1 MILSGVFVSSTCLL
15 PCLSLGINL
24 SVLLLG
30 GMIDFINFDNEKWFE
45 KS

>member
-1 MILSGVFVSSTCLL
+1 MKLSGVFVSSTFLL
-15 PCLSLGINL
+15 PCLSLGINP

-30 GMIDFINFDNEKWFE
+30 RMIDFITFDNEKWFE